1 LGTTIQEDKMKFRNA
16 VQVDKDKSPGT
27 LLLGYKNKSV

>member
-1 LGTTIQEDKMKFRNA
+1 LGTTIQEDKMNFRST

-27 LLLGYKNKSV
+27 LLLGDENRSG